1 MSWFNLVATCP
12 TAPLSCP
19 CCRNIVPDFVMV
31 VDKDRMNN
39 KFVGALI
46 SNSMDL
52 TLTHVPLLVDEVSWL
67 LDTETIVTIL
77 YNKWYN
83 NSGIFVE
90 YLIHSTLD
98 VFKRDS

>member
-1 MSWFNLVATCP
+1 MSWFKLGVTCP
-12 TAPLSCP
+12 TAALSCP

-52 TLTHVPLLVDEVSWL
+52 TLTHVPLLVDEASWL
-67 LDTETIVTIL
+67 LDTEIIVTIL
-77 YNKWYN
+77 YNK
-83 NSGIFVE
+83 
-90 YLIHSTLD
+90 
-98 VFKRDS
+98 